1 MLAIINAKIMTMENK
16 TYEQGTILIKDGK
29 ILDVGEGLAVP
40 SEAQVIDGQG
50 RIVLPGFIDT
60 HTHLGIAEEIYPIE
74 GDDIN
79 ESSQPI
85 TPQLRAI
92 DAINPFDLGFKDALL
107 GGVTTVMIAP
117 GSANVI
123 GGLVAVVK
131 VQGKTYE
138 EMVIKPEAGLKV
150 TFGENPKRVYGHQKK
165 MPSTRMAIASL
176 LRQSFIEAQ
185 NYRNKK
191 GQDRD
196 LKYENI
202 LRVLDGEIPIRAH
215 AHRADDILTAIR
227 IAKEFN
233 VRMIIEHCTEGH
245 KIVDELVTAGYP
257 LTVGPTLMNRS
268 KVELAEV
275 SYQTPVVLSKAGLQL
290 SLITDHP
297 VIPIQYLNISAAL
310 AVKAGMDK
318 EKALEAITI
327 RAAEILEVNDRIGSI
342 KKGKD
347 ADLVIW
353 SGDPLDIQSK
363 PDFVLI
369 NGEIVS

>member
-1 MLAIINAKIMTMENK
+1 MTMENK

>member
-1 MLAIINAKIMTMENK
+1 MLAIINAKVMTMEDKN
-16 TYEQGTILIKDGK
+16 YEQGTILIKDGK
-29 ILDVGEGLAVP
+29 ILDVGEGLLVP

-50 RIVLPGFIDT
+50 RVVLPGFIDT
-60 HTHLGIAEEIYPIE
+60 HTHLGIAEEIYAIE

-85 TPQLRAI
+85 TPQLRAL
-92 DAINPFDLGFKDALL
+92 DAINPLDLGFKDALS
-107 GGVTTVMIAP
+107 GGVTTAMIAP

-123 GGLVAVVK
+123 AGMVAVAK
-131 VQGKTYE
+131 VQGKSYE
-138 EMVIKPEAGLKV
+138 EMLIKPEAGLKI
-150 TFGENPKRVYGHQKK
+150 TLGENPKRVYGHQKK
-165 MPSTRMAIASL
+165 MPNTRMAIASL

-202 LRVLDGEIPIRAH
+202 LRVLDREIPIRAH

-233 VRMIIEHCTEGH
+233 LRMVIEHCTEGH
-245 KIVDELVTAGYP
+245 KIVDELVAAGYP
-257 LTVGPTLMNRS
+257 LAVGPTLMNRS

-275 SYQTPVVLSKAGLQL
+275 SYNTPVVLSKAGLQM

-297 VIPIQYLNISAAL
+297 VIPIQYLIISAAL

-327 RAAEILEVNDRIGSI
+327 RAAEILEVDDRIGSI

-369 NGEIVS
+369 NGEVVS